1 MDIKQRIQELS
12 LDQKAKL
19 YFMGLVRQG
28 KIDTLP
34 EDPKAAYVSMMM
46 DKDDYGR
53 SVSGKDKSTFIE
65 PEDMTMAARARKM
78 AGMDEAVTDDLSLQE
93 LASELGYLNEDK
105 QETIIPLDKLT
116 FDMLKQ
122 VFSDDYKNVQ
132 FTRTQPDGKEGN
144 YYRDSITFP
153 NIDDSRTSIGDM
165 SALEDWKEKT
175 KSRYGNVD
183 ILLKP
188 EADMWFD
195 KVEVIDDKFQDTKN
209 KLAQGKA
216 AAMKRDQELGRSID

>member
-1 MDIKQRIQELS
+1 MSNLKEIATQ
-12 LDQKAKL
+12 
-19 YFMGLVRQG
+19 
-28 KIDTLP
+28 
-34 EDPKAAYVSMMM
+34 
-46 DKDDYGR
+46 
-53 SVSGKDKSTFIE
+53 
-65 PEDMTMAARARKM
+65 
-78 AGMDEAVTDDLSLQE
+78 
-93 LASELGYLNEDK
+93 LGYLNEEVK
-105 QETIIPLDKLT
+105 TTLDKLT
-116 FDMLKQ
+116 FDILKQ
-122 VFSDDYKNVQ
+122 VFSEDYKNVQ

-175 KSRYGNVD
+175 KSRYGNVN

-195 KVEVIDDKFQDTKN
+195 KVEVIDDKFQNIKN

>member
-1 MDIKQRIQELS
+1 
-12 LDQKAKL
+12 
-19 YFMGLVRQG
+19 
-28 KIDTLP
+28 
-34 EDPKAAYVSMMM
+34 
-46 DKDDYGR
+46 
-53 SVSGKDKSTFIE
+53 
-65 PEDMTMAARARKM
+65 MTNLKEIA
-78 AGMDEAVTDDLSLQE
+78 TQ
-93 LASELGYLNEDK
+93 LGYLNEDK
-105 QETIIPLDKLT
+105 QETIISLDKLT

-195 KVEVIDDKFQDTKN
+195 KVEVIDDKFQNTKN

>member
-1 MDIKQRIQELS
+1 MNLKQKIQELS

-19 YFMGLVRQG
+19 YFMGLLRKGV
-28 KIDTLP
+28 IDTLP
-34 EDPKAAYVSMMM
+34 KDPKAAYIRDMM
-46 DKDDYGR
+46 DKEDPKMDPEIRSDFDDP
-53 SVSGKDKSTFIE
+53 TFE
-65 PEDMTMAARARKM
+65 NLKET
-78 AGMDEAVTDDLSLQE
+78 
-93 LASELGYLNEDK
+93 ASELGYLNEDK

-195 KVEVIDDKFQDTKN
+195 KVEVIDDKFQNTKN

>member
-1 MDIKQRIQELS
+1 ME
-12 LDQKAKL
+12 KL
-19 YFMGLVRQG
+19 HKDG
-28 KIDTLP
+28 KIEIDGHKILFKVN
-34 EDPKAAYVSMMM
+34 EDAVKLS
-46 DKDDYGR
+46 KR
-53 SVSGKDKSTFIE
+53 N
-65 PEDMTMAARARKM
+65 MTMYGKKIKK
-78 AGMDEAVTDDLSLQE
+78 ESLE
-93 LASELGYLNEDK
+93 KTATELGYLNEDK
-105 QETIIPLDKLT
+105 QETIVPLDKLT
-116 FDMLKQ
+116 FDMLRQ
-122 VFSDDYKNVQ
+122 VFSDDYKNIQ

-195 KVEVIDDKFQDTKN
+195 KVEVIDDKFQNIKN